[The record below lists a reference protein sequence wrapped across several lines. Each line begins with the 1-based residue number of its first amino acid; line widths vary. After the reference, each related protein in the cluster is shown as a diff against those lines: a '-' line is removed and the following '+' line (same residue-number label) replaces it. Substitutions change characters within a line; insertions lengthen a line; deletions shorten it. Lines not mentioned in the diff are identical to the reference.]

1 MKNSRKFARKIFKI
15 LHMNRTQL
23 IDSIKAS
30 DPFYEGISFDALTDD
45 DLLVVKLSIEAHD
58 KIMQGLAE
66 KRALEFQKQKVTVLI
81 NRQ

>member
-1 MKNSRKFARKIFKI
+1 
-15 LHMNRTQL
+15 MNRTQL

-30 DPFYEGISFDALTDD
+30 DPFYEGISFDGLTDD

-58 KIMQGLAE
+58 KIMQGLTD